1 MYTNVFHSF
10 SFVKTAEK
18 EASLQDEKF
27 REHQEKLEKEL
38 KQKKEELMDA
48 TFTEELCEEELSKLR
63 VDQQRRRRDFETKR
77 DQLVSQQKKAEGTFQ
92 KLKK

>member
-1 MYTNVFHSF
+1 
-10 SFVKTAEK
+10 
-18 EASLQDEKF
+18 
-27 REHQEKLEKEL
+27 
-38 KQKKEELMDA
+38 MDA